1 MRQPR
6 LYISYSRADK
16 AFVTRLATFLY
27 RAYDEVWFD
36 EHRYGGDI
44 WWDDLLWNLKAC
56 DIFIYLLSPQSVEA
70 TYCRAEYAEALRLRK
85 QILPV
90 VIRDDAPV
98 PADMEA
104 LPVVNM
110 VGPFDA
116 SSVGE
121 LLAALK
127 QLETRFSKA
136 PLPPLDPMPTPV
148 PPVNDDLPNRRSP
161 GRLAALLVVAGV
173 LLIVLGFVSRQA
185 VVPTATVT
193 PIPMPSETLLLP
205 TATVM
210 PPTDEPA
217 SPAPTVMSVTTVT
230 TAPSS
235 TSTPGDT
242 STPTGTASPT
252 ETVTPGATEPPQT
265 STSTV
270 PPTVTR
276 RATNS
281 HSTP

>member
-16 AFVTRLATFLY
+16 AFVTRLATYLY

-36 EHRYGGDI
+36 EHRYGGDV

-90 VIRDDAPV
+90 VIRDETPV
-98 PADMEA
+98 PADMEV

-127 QLETRFSKA
+127 QLEYRFSKA

-148 PPVNDDLPNRRSP
+148 PPVIDDLPNRRSP
-161 GRLAALLVVAGV
+161 GRLAALLVIGGV
-173 LLIVLGFVSRQA
+173 LLIVLGFASRQTVA
-185 VVPTATVT
+185 PTATLT
-193 PIPMPSETLLLP
+193 PIPMPSETRLLP
-205 TATVM
+205 TATGV

-217 SPAPTVMSVTTVT
+217 SPTPTAT

-235 TSTPGDT
+235 TSAPSDTP
-242 STPTGTASPT
+242 TPTGTASPT
-252 ETVTPGATEPPQT
+252 WTVSPSATEPPQT

-276 RATNS
+276 RATNANT
-281 HSTP
+281 TP

>member
-16 AFVTRLATFLY
+16 AFVTRLATYLY
-27 RAYDEVWFD
+27 RAYDEVWYD

-56 DIFIYLLSPQSVEA
+56 DIFIYLISPQSVEA

-90 VIRDDAPV
+90 VIRDETPV
-98 PADMEA
+98 PADMEV

-127 QLETRFSKA
+127 QLEYRFSKA

-148 PPVNDDLPNRRSP
+148 PPVIDDVPIRRSP
-161 GRLAALLVVAGV
+161 GRLAALLVIGGA
-173 LLIVLGFVSRQA
+173 LLIILGFVSRQA
-185 VVPTATVT
+185 VTPTATTT

-205 TATVM
+205 TATIV
-210 PPTDEPA
+210 PPTEEPA
-217 SPAPTVMSVTTVT
+217 SPTPTAT

-235 TSTPGDT
+235 TSTPSDTPTPTWTAT
-242 STPTGTASPT
+242 STW
-252 ETVTPGATEPPQT
+252 TVIPSATEPPLT

>member
-1 MRQPR
+1 M
-6 LYISYSRADK
+6 
-16 AFVTRLATFLY
+16 TRLATYLY

-44 WWDDLLWNLKAC
+44 WWEELLWNLKAC
-56 DIFIYLLSPQSVEA
+56 DIFIYLISAQSVEA
-70 TYCRAEYAEALRLRK
+70 TYCQAEYAEALRLRK

-90 VIRDDAPV
+90 VIRDETPV
-98 PADMEA
+98 PADMET

-127 QLETRFSKA
+127 QLEYRFSKT
-136 PLPPLDPMPTPV
+136 PLPPLDPRPTPV
-148 PPVNDDLPNRRSP
+148 PPVIDDLPNRRSP
-161 GRLAALLVVAGV
+161 GRLAALFVVGGV
-173 LLIVLGFVSRQA
+173 LLIVLGLVSRQ
-185 VVPTATVT
+185 VGTPTATPT
-193 PIPMPSETLLLP
+193 PTPTAIETPLPP
-205 TATVM
+205 TATTI
-210 PPTDEPA
+210 PPTEESA
-217 SPAPTVMSVTTVT
+217 SPTLTAT

-235 TSTPGDT
+235 TSTPSDTPT
-242 STPTGTASPT
+242 STLTATPTWTVSPS
-252 ETVTPGATEPPQT
+252 ATEPPQT

-276 RATNS
+276 RATNA

>member
-16 AFVTRLATFLY
+16 AFVTRLATYLY

-56 DIFIYLLSPQSVEA
+56 DIFIYMLSPQSVAA

-90 VIRDDAPV
+90 VIRDDAPI
-98 PADMEA
+98 PADMET

-110 VGPFDA
+110 VGPIDA

-127 QLETRFSKA
+127 QLETRFSKT

-148 PPVNDDLPNRRSP
+148 PPVIDDLPNRRFP
-161 GRLAALLVVAGV
+161 GRLAALLVVGGV
-173 LLIVLGFVSRQA
+173 LLIILGFVSRQA
-185 VVPTATVT
+185 VTPTVTST

-205 TATVM
+205 TATAV
-210 PPTDEPA
+210 PPTDEPV
-217 SPAPTVMSVTTVT
+217 SPTSTAT

-235 TSTPGDT
+235 TSTPSDT
-242 STPTGTASPT
+242 PVPTGTPT
-252 ETVTPGATEPPQT
+252 PTWTVTPSATEPPQT